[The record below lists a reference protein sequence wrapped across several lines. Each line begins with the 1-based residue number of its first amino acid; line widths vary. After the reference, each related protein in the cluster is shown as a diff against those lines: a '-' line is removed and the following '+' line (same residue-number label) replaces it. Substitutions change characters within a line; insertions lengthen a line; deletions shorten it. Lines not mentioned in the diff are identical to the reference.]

1 MTLAQSSE
9 QTKPEGYNGWTNKWT
24 WYVNLWIDNDG
35 YAGGA
40 DEVAERAAEYV
51 ADALGDSTDDP
62 LGDATDDLAKYLEEA
77 ITENLGEHDGLL
89 DDLLGYAL
97 ALVNWHEIAEHYVK
111 EALDNA
117 MKGEEA

>member
-1 MTLAQSSE
+1 MTLTQSSE
-9 QTKPEGYNGWTNKWT
+9 QTKPEGYNGWENKWT

-35 YAGGA
+35 YAGGSLGVS
-40 DEVAERAAEYV
+40 EQAEEFV

-62 LGDATDDLAKYLEEA
+62 LGDASDKLADWIEERV
-77 ITENLGEHDGLL
+77 TEDLGEHDGLL

-111 EALDNA
+111 DALDSA
-117 MKGEEA
+117 MKGEQA

>member
-1 MTLAQSSE
+1 MTLTQSSE
-9 QTKPEGYNGWTNKWT
+9 QTKPDGYNGWTNKST
-24 WYVNLWIDNDG
+24 WLVNLWIDNDG

-40 DEVAERAAEYV
+40 LEVSEQADKFV

-62 LGDATDDLAKYLEEA
+62 LGDATADLAEWIEEA

-111 EALDNA
+111 DALDNA
-117 MKGEEA
+117 MKGDEA